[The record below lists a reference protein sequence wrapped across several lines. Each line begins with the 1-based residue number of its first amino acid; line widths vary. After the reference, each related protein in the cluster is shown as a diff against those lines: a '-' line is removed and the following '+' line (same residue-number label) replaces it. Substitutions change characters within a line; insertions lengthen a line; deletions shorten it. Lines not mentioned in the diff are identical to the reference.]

1 VPYALARSS
10 AVLAGATKGQRSVAE
25 TVKAQVHVTTSGYFT
40 TPPFECCCE
49 VVGLERMM
57 YSVDYP
63 FSPNTKGKA
72 FLEELNLEEDE
83 MEALVWGNAAKVLR
97 M

>member
-1 VPYALARSS
+1 
-10 AVLAGATKGQRSVAE
+10 
-25 TVKAQVHVTTSGYFT
+25 
-40 TPPFECCCE
+40 
-49 VVGLERMM
+49 MM